1 MRSKRRYRRSCRVAA
16 LMAVVLTLV
25 ACSGEQ
31 NEPADT
37 SPQNGDVTEP
47 DEELEPVL
55 IRWQFDHAP
64 PPHPNA
70 VAAEWFKEEIE
81 RKIPGSEVRL
91 FYAGTLFSSNPDA
104 LEAAS
109 LGNVEMVNGQY
120 AKDAPFEPTAS
131 IVNQPA
137 ALTTVGAIANLY
149 ETEHFTLLRE
159 RMAARGVT
167 TLANASVS
175 FYVGYAGKCP
185 HPTTPSDLRGLNIR
199 TFDTVTQP
207 GILGKWGAN
216 AIAMA
221 WADTPSALET
231 GVIDGVLTSIAGM
244 HAVAEIA
251 PCYTTFGVGAFGQDP
266 YAYHASSMW
275 LDSLNDA
282 TRTVVVETA
291 QEAARMS
298 LQFTW
303 CDDQETIEQFLTE
316 DPNEHGLMI
325 HSPEVTAQF
334 FGAEILGDDVRI
346 AIENAVDAEARDLV
360 ASWFEEAQALS
371 AAHPPGSTD
380 IEQADCG
387 PIRELAA
394 RLTSQAD

>member
-1 MRSKRRYRRSCRVAA
+1 
-16 LMAVVLTLV
+16 LII
-25 ACSGEQ
+25 
-31 NEPADT
+31 
-37 SPQNGDVTEP
+37 
-47 DEELEPVL
+47 
-55 IRWQFDHAP
+55 IRWAFDHAP
-64 PPHPNA
+64 APHPNA
-70 VAAEWFKEEIE
+70 VAAEWFREEIE
-81 RKIPGSEVRL
+81 ARIPGSEVRL
-91 FYAGTLFSSNPDA
+91 FYAGSLFSSNADA
-104 LEAAS
+104 LEAAAV
-109 LGNVEMVNGQY
+109 GNVEMVNGQY

-137 ALTTVGAIANLY
+137 ALTTVGALANLY
-149 ETEHFTLLRE
+149 ETEHLTLLRE
-159 RMAARGVT
+159 RMKARGIT

-185 HPTTPSDLRGLNIR
+185 HPSTPSDLRGLNIR
-199 TFDTVTQP
+199 SFDTVTQP

-216 AIAMA
+216 AIAMP

-231 GVIDGVLTSIAGM
+231 GVIDGLITSIAGM
-244 HAVAEIA
+244 QAVKEIA

-275 LDSLNDA
+275 LDSLNAA
-282 TRTVVVETA
+282 TRQVVIETA

-303 CDDQETIEQFLTE
+303 CDDQHVIGEFGTD
-316 DPNEHGLMI
+316 DPNQPGLLQ
-325 HSPEVTAQF
+325 HPPEVTELF
-334 FGAEILGDDVRI
+334 FGSEIQGDDVTT
-346 AIENAVDAEARDLV
+346 AIENAVDEEARGLV
-360 ASWFEEAQALS
+360 RSWFEEAQALS

-394 RLTSQAD
+394 SLTARAG